1 MSTRRISAR
10 PWQRLREQ
18 VLDPARGG
26 SRVCWLC
33 GHDGA
38 NDVDHVIPRTVAPEL
53 ELDITNLR
61 PAHGANSPCPTCG
74 KRCNREKSDKLVW
87 SVPQHSRAW

>member
-1 MSTRRISAR
+1 MSARRISAR
-10 PWQRLREQ
+10 PWNRLRAQ
-18 VLDPARGG
+18 VLDPAHGG

-38 NDVDHVIPRTVAPEL
+38 TDVDHVIPRTVAPEL

-61 PAHGANSPCPTCG
+61 PAHGVKGCDTCG
-74 KRCNREKSDKLVW
+74 RKCNREKSDQLTW
-87 SVPQHSRAW
+87 SAPKHSRVW